1 MTAHKPNWDNAASEI
16 LTVTIPLLLKA
27 GRENGVS
34 LMDLGTFRTA
44 IVSILREEALENL
57 QEPA

>member
-1 MTAHKPNWDNAASEI
+1 MNAKQPNWDEAASEI
-16 LTVTIPLLLKA
+16 LTVVIPLFLKA

-34 LMDLGTFRTA
+34 LTDLGAFRKTIA
-44 IVSILREEALENL
+44 TIIRREGEVGS

>member
-1 MTAHKPNWDNAASEI
+1 MNAKKPDWEDAASEI

-34 LMDLGTFRTA
+34 LTDLGTFRTKIVA
-44 IVSILREEALENL
+44 IIRKEA
-57 QEPA
+57 QTDSKEPA